1 MSANLSRALIVAA
14 VISSVAVAV
23 SGCGGPKVDVASV
36 VKVGD
41 VTTGWFDSGI
51 VGGQN
56 KLVPSASF
64 TVTNTGTR
72 KLSGLQ
78 VFSVFR
84 FVGESEELG
93 SSLVVLRG
101 AEALAPSGTSKPIT
115 VRANW
120 GFTGEQPR
128 AQMLMHTQ
136 FKDARVEIFAK
147 YGSTP
152 FVKLSEAQVARQLL
166 TK

>member
-1 MSANLSRALIVAA
+1 MSANHFRAMLAAAIVLTLGAA
-14 VISSVAVAV
+14 
-23 SGCGGPKVDVASV
+23 GCTGPKVDVAKV
-36 VKVGD
+36 IKVGD
-41 VTTGWFDSGI
+41 VTTGWFDAGI
-51 VGGQN
+51 VNGQN

-64 TVTNTGTR
+64 TVTNTGTD

-93 SSLVVLRG
+93 SSLVALRG
-101 AEALAPSGTSKPIT
+101 PDALGPSATSKPIT
-115 VRANW
+115 VRATW

-136 FKDARVEIFAK
+136 FKDSRVEIFAK
-147 YGSTP
+147 YGSAP
-152 FVKLSEAQVARQLL
+152 FVKLAETKVARQLL